1 MIIDLIGCKKY
12 FQTTSTKIMKL
23 KKSIYH
29 SNKIF
34 PLLLGNYSM
43 GMSKNHFDKD
53 FETEKYGSSL
63 VSACNF
69 DISEPTYDIDHL
81 VTFQEVY

>member
-1 MIIDLIGCKKY
+1 
-12 FQTTSTKIMKL
+12 
-23 KKSIYH
+23 
-29 SNKIF
+29 
-34 PLLLGNYSM
+34 M

-63 VSACNF
+63 VGACNF

-81 VTFQEVY
+81 VTFQEGILNPWSSSWTSNIE